1 MGRADIHGCGNNP
14 YGFTLALYKIKFE
27 EIWYHE
33 IANMLSLRHKIFDD
47 DNMVTIRINP
57 TNYRSAK
64 SMICYRCGVLYS
76 QLDIEQKAAADAIKR
91 LEAFRQKLPAEGSDA
106 YESMQLTSFSSLLST
121 PAAA

>member
-64 SMICYRCGVLYS
+64 SMICYRCGVLSS
-76 QLDIEQKAAADAIKR
+76 QLDIEQKA
-91 LEAFRQKLPAEGSDA
+91 AFRQKLPAEGSDA